1 MYHLWFSLDNIKIIL
16 YFWGIVK
23 YDFQRQVPRNMLF
36 CGESTQIFA
45 SGDCQD
51 FLTYAMSISDQLYEY
66 TPIGILGTQVH

>member
-1 MYHLWFSLDNIKIIL
+1 MT
-16 YFWGIVK
+16 
-23 YDFQRQVPRNMLF
+23 FQRQVPKKYIYF
-36 CGESTQIFA
+36 CRESTQIFA